1 VPKAAIRLL
10 IVDDDERFI
19 AAVEAMLES
28 ADDIEVIGRAAN
40 GDEALRRAGEL
51 LPDVITMDIQMPV
64 MDGVD
69 ATRMISHY
77 FKVPIVVLTGS
88 DSGQRVQEALAAG
101 AVARVG
107 QPRLRA
113 ESSSGSSA
121 ASVAGRPGD
130 SVTFT

>member
-101 AVARVG
+101 AVAHVAKSRAWG
-107 QPRLRA
+107 SLASALRA
-113 ESSSGSSA
+113 A
-121 ASVAGRPGD
+121 AAAPPRQ
-130 SVTFT
+130 